1 MPRFNAAQAVRHRA
15 KIRSQW
21 LTLGVLVV
29 LLAAVSFFDFQLLE
43 QQFGRETILP
53 KIPTFAAS
61 AKPASAEEP
70 LTDEVEAPEETGS
83 KPDNSALLEVLPALE
98 TTYIDPEL
106 WNTSAPVE
114 RTINFE
120 VLSPDYRLTAVPEN
134 EPVTMEHFS
143 TVTFLGDSITQ
154 GLAIYE
160 TGFQNAHFCAY
171 KNAGANSV
179 VNRGTLVNVNGVQEV
194 AIDALVASQP
204 DAVYVMFGMNNL
216 NGDGVEK
223 SYLNYYGAMLDMLKE
238 ALDPAVQIYVETMT
252 PTTASTGAARPNLS
266 SQYLIFVNNQL
277 SKLAT
282 EKGCYFIDIYES
294 LLDETG
300 NMNPE
305 FAAKDGIHMNPVGY
319 EHWVEYARR
328 HVVNA
333 RWTKYE
339 GSNPYTIY

>member
-1 MPRFNAAQAVRHRA
+1 MPRFSAAQMIQRRA

-29 LLAAVSFFDFQLLE
+29 LLAMVSFFDFQLLE

-53 KIPTFAAS
+53 KIPTVALKPVS
-61 AKPASAEEP
+61 ATEN
-70 LTDEVEAPEETGS
+70 LTDEVEASAEAESTTNG
-83 KPDNSALLEVLPALE
+83 SALLEVLPAVE
-98 TTYIDPEL
+98 STYLDSAL
-106 WNTSAPVE
+106 WNTSTPVE
-114 RTINFE
+114 QTINFE
-120 VLSPDYRLTAVPEN
+120 VLSPDYRLTAVPES

-143 TVTFLGDSITQ
+143 TVTFMGDSITQ

-171 KNAGANSV
+171 KNAGANSI
-179 VNRGTLVNVNGVQEV
+179 VNRGTLTNVNGVQEV

-216 NGDGVEK
+216 SGDGVEK
-223 SYLNYYGAMLDMLKE
+223 SYLNYYSAMLDMIKE
-238 ALDPAVQIYVETMT
+238 SLNPAVQIYVETMT
-252 PTTASTGAARPNLS
+252 PTTASTGVARPNLS

-305 FAAKDGIHMNPVGY
+305 YAAKDGIHMNPSGY
-319 EHWVEYARR
+319 ERWVDYARR

-339 GSNPYTIY
+339 GENPYAIY